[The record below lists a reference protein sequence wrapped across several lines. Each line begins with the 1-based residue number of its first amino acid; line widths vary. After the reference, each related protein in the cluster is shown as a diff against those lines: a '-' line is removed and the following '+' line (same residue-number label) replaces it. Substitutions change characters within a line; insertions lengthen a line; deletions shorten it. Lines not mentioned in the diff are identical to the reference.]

1 MLGTFGKKPTKKGK
15 YWISLV
21 IDVRSSSIGA
31 AIVKNF
37 KGKNKIPVILQT
49 YREQIF
55 YTDKPKAEEFISRSY
70 QTLNRVLEQIT
81 SKKLDPT
88 PISNCFV
95 FYGSPWYKSEIKK
108 IEVNEKKNTEL
119 TDAYLKRII
128 KASFKDT
135 NTKELLEQKCM
146 AVSLNGY
153 KTSNPIGKKFKKIS
167 IDFYE
172 SILHEETFNDIA
184 EIISKKTNI
193 DQVIHRTHPLAV
205 FEILSEKF
213 EPTDNYTILDISG
226 EITEMTVVRED
237 QIRKNVSIP
246 HGSHFFVRGLA
257 QKCNLDFLNS
267 FSKLDMILNEEIDEK
282 CEENSI
288 RAFNDMKKEWA
299 EKIREIMKEADIKN
313 LPSNVFV
320 LVDNEVA
327 KLTRNIL
334 SESEIYS
341 GALKF
346 RKKPDLT
353 FINSMELENLCVYRE
368 NVKKDAILSLEAGF
382 VEIQS

>member
-1 MLGTFGKKPTKKGK
+1 LGTLGKKKPKKGK

-21 IDVRSSSIGA
+21 IDIRSSSIGA
-31 AIVKNF
+31 AVVKNF

-55 YTDKPKAEEFISRSY
+55 YTDKPKAEEFINRSY
-70 QTLNRVLEQIT
+70 QTLSRVLDEIT
-81 SKKLDPT
+81 NKKYDPE
-88 PISNCFV
+88 PISDCSV
-95 FYGSPWYKSEIKK
+95 FYGSPWYKSEIKR
-108 IEVNEKKNTEL
+108 IEVKENKNTTL
-119 TDAYLKRII
+119 TDAYLKKVI

-146 AVSLNGY
+146 ALYLNGY
-153 KTSNPIGKKFKKIS
+153 KNASPIGKKFKKLN

-172 SILHEETFNDIA
+172 SILHEETYNDIDA
-184 EIISKKTNI
+184 IISKKTNI
-193 DQVIHRTHPLAV
+193 DQLSHYSHPATIFDV
-205 FEILSEKF
+205 LSQKF
-213 EPTDNYTILDISG
+213 EPVDNYTILDISG

-237 QIRKNVSIP
+237 QITKNVSIP

-282 CEENSI
+282 CEENSVK
-288 RAFNDMKKEWA
+288 AFNEMKIEWA
-299 EKIREIMKEADIKN
+299 EQIRKIMTESNIKN

-334 SESEIYS
+334 KEPEIYS

-346 RKKPDLT
+346 RKKPELT
-353 FINSMELENLCVYRE
+353 FINTMEMETLCVYRDE
-368 NVKKDAILSLEAGF
+368 VEDDSILALEASF
-382 VEIQS
+382 VEMQK